1 VRTDPGDQLVERE
14 RLRDVVASTELEPA
28 QLRGQVAA
36 RREDDHGQLR
46 ALLAELAEDRQAVR
60 PRQQQIEHDESDVL
74 VARPLESVRA
84 VRGDVHGEP
93 LRFEPPSDESGDAR
107 LVLDHQDSHCVARYE
122 RP

>member
-74 VARPLESVRA
+74 VARPLESARA
-84 VRGDVHGEP
+84 VPGEP